1 MPSERKIEEEMK
13 ICLPRP
19 AFFVRDAEELII
31 TFAKNLTA
39 YANHCAAVL

>member
-19 AFFVRDAEELII
+19 VQKMRDAEDLIVAL
-31 TFAKNLTA
+31 AKNLTA